1 MRNSEIRARARTEA
15 GQHFLPLCL
24 LLVLIPALGWLWT
37 LQLAIVMPPWA
48 LLAPLIPVA
57 CYFFA
62 SPVGLYYLEKD
73 RIPVGEVWHH
83 FVTSGRLGVLSNL
96 LLELLWRFTVYL
108 LIAIATSFFVLGKLL
123 ALTGTNGLYA
133 VILLIP
139 LTYAIALLGKVYL
152 SFRYLFAP
160 FIAFSTHLNAKAVMV
175 ETAAF
180 YRQTFLPLLSLLLS
194 FIGWDILCLLSGGV
208 ALIWVLPY
216 KQMALSIFFTHH
228 WNHFSD
234 SKTKRKEQSHA

>member
-15 GQHFLPLCL
+15 GHHFLPLCL

-48 LLAPLIPVA
+48 MLAPLIPVA

-108 LIAIATSFFVLGKLL
+108 LIAIATSFFRARKTIGIDRNKWPLRGHPAYPPHLCHCI
-123 ALTGTNGLYA
+123 AGDGLFFF
-133 VILLIP
+133 
-139 LTYAIALLGKVYL
+139 
-152 SFRYLFAP
+152 SLF
-160 FIAFSTHLNAKAVMV
+160 IRV
-175 ETAAF
+175 F
-180 YRQTFLPLLSLLLS
+180 YRFFDTTQCEGGDGGNGSILSPDMPAFAQFASQLYWLGHSLPAIRRRRPYLG
-194 FIGWDILCLLSGGV
+194 F
-208 ALIWVLPY
+208 AL
-216 KQMALSIFFTHH
+216 
-228 WNHFSD
+228 
-234 SKTKRKEQSHA
+234 